1 MAYIRKAFLDPKI
14 VDIDNVE
21 ILENEISLGRWLF
34 DALLLIMHPEE
45 ACDLQKQIDVGDGGF
60 RFIPDIYL
68 DKGCKS
74 LGIIGKTIIEIRKN
88 LLFDTEIKQVKI
100 YKTLIDSKEVDN
112 IILLSINPVNKIVDF
127 GKFKGRVEV
136 INASVFVNRIKE
148 AISAGKGYVLEQ
160 IALGEKRKSKRW
172 IKTRQERLTNA
183 INDLKRYDSALFL
196 GAGVSVS
203 AQMPSWDK
211 LLKDLVAMGRIINHN
226 DFLSISNEMDN
237 SNLVIARYIQKSL
250 GVDNIEL
257 RKRIW
262 NIFYK
267 NENVGR
273 SDLISSI
280 CNLVNSQK
288 NVRSILTY
296 NYDTLVEENL
306 ERIGKNCF
314 PVYGYN
320 RDEYNSFPVYH
331 VHGIISR
338 DNKEQQEE
346 RIVLNE
352 RDYHEMYSKVFDWSN
367 VEQLHALTRCTC
379 FFIGLSMKDP
389 NLRRL
394 LEIAKGYRGKE
405 VRHYAFLERKSKC
418 KTAEKR
424 EEDFQIREDMLADLG
439 INVIWYSGGNNHKQL
454 PKLIQSIAEQQR

>member
-1 MAYIRKAFLDPKI
+1 MAYIRKAFLDPNI
-14 VDIDNVE
+14 VNIDNVE

-45 ACDLQKQIDVGDGGF
+45 VCDLQKQINVGDGGF

-112 IILLSINPVNKIVDF
+112 IILLSINPVNPIVDNS
-127 GKFKGRVEV
+127 GLMGRVEF
-136 INASVFVNRIKE
+136 INASVFVDRIKE
-148 AISAGKGYVLEQ
+148 AISTGKGYVLKQ
-160 IALGEKRKSKRW
+160 IASGEKRKSKGW
-172 IKTRQERLTNA
+172 TKTRQERLANA

-203 AQMPSWDK
+203 AHMPSWDK
-211 LLKDLVAMGRIINHN
+211 LLKELVTMGRIINHN
-226 DFLSISNEMDN
+226 DFLAISNEMDN

-250 GVDNIEL
+250 GVDNVEL

-267 NENVGR
+267 NENVGK

-280 CNLVNSQK
+280 CNLVKNQK

-296 NYDTLVEENL
+296 NYDTLIEENL
-306 ERIGKNCF
+306 VRIGENCF

-338 DNKEQQEE
+338 DNEEQQEE
-346 RIVLNE
+346 RIVLSE

-439 INVIWYSGGNNHKQL
+439 INVIWYRGGNNHKQL
-454 PKLIQSIAEQQR
+454 PKLLQHIAEQQR